1 MKFLADEGVD
11 KPIVDELRNAGFDV
25 LYILETHRGAQDD
38 VILSMASSRQS
49 ILLTQDKDFG

>member
-38 VILSMASSRQS
+38 VILSMASSRQV
-49 ILLTQDKDFG
+49 FY